1 MWYERTRQNVYSS
14 QNADCSVP
22 RGFSDLIFGSEL
34 DLCQE
39 WHLAHGR
46 GPLKLEHV
54 GTHSFINSSI
64 SSRGCGPVL
73 LSPALLL
80 CGLLDGCQLLDL
92 YSAVS
97 IILRRP

>member
-14 QNADCSVP
+14 QNADVTGSVP
-22 RGFSDLIFGSEL
+22 RGFSDLSIGSEL
-34 DLCQE
+34 DL

-73 LSPALLL
+73 LLSPALLL